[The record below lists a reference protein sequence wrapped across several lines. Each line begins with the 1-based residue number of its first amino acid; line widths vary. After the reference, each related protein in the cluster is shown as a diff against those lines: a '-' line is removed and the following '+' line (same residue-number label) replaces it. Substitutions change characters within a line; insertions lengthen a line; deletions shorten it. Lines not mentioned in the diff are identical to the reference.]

1 MSPFPFNS
9 NPANPENQFA
19 ERLESLK
26 AGIVGKLTAAIL
38 FVPLTLL
45 NHFLRSGHLPQSGTL
60 KGLASWLQL
69 ETLIS
74 GAIVLLSGFLFGIT
88 YRYIVRLDSNP
99 QLQSGAV
106 GAFGLV
112 RGLAQIEANWDKK
125 MPLWIGG
132 LEVAENLLL
141 FGAIALSLNWA
152 MHRGWIQRMK

>member
-1 MSPFPFNS
+1 MPPFSFNS
-9 NPANPENQFA
+9 NPADLDNSDNQFA

-26 AGIVGKLTAAIL
+26 AGMVGQLTAAIL
-38 FVPLTLL
+38 FVPVDLL
-45 NHFLRSGHLPQSGTL
+45 NSYLQSGTV
-60 KGLASWLQL
+60 KQLADLLQI

-74 GAIVLLSGFLFGIT
+74 GAIVLISGFLFGVT
-88 YRYIVRLDSNP
+88 YRYIVRQDSNP

-112 RGLAQIEANWDKK
+112 RGLTQIEASWDKK

-132 LEVAENLLL
+132 LGVAENLLL

-152 MHRGWIQRMK
+152 MGRGWIQRMR